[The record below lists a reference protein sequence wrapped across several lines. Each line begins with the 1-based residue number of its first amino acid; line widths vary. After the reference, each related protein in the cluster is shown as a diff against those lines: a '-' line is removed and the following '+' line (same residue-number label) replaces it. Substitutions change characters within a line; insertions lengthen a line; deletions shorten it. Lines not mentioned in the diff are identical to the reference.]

1 MRTLGS
7 WGRSCRASEGDTLG
21 GVLLESW
28 DWIPAGRERQE
39 VPILA
44 ETSRRER
51 GLGRRAFHRVR
62 GPVTGGVPGSLGLAR
77 RPTAISCRALCWGEG
92 VGERPESR
100 DSDGCPPEDGARGAE
115 V

>member
-1 MRTLGS
+1 M
-7 WGRSCRASEGDTLG
+7 
-21 GVLLESW
+21 LLESW
-28 DWIPAGRERQE
+28 DWTLAGREKQE

-51 GLGRRAFHRVR
+51 GLGLRAFHGVR
-62 GPVTGGVPGSLGLAR
+62 GPVTGGVPGSLGLTR

-92 VGERPESR
+92 VGESPESR
-100 DSDGCPPEDGARGAE
+100 DSDGRPPEDGASGAE